1 MLPQIDFYWCIESL
15 SLILNGKKSL
25 IIFGQNFE
33 ILAIV
38 TFSIKKLTCFI
49 SWLYVVGAE
58 KNVWEYFKGRTCRV
72 FHFYRNNK
80 GSNTF
85 EFCNMDSFFFT
96 TNKQGL
102 VSKTLFRKT
111 FSIKILHY
119 KFLETVGNNK
129 VF

>member
-1 MLPQIDFYWCIESL
+1 MWWGLKKMFGN
-15 SLILNGKKSL
+15 ILRG
-25 IIFGQNFE
+25 G
-33 ILAIV
+33 LA
-38 TFSIKKLTCFI
+38 
-49 SWLYVVGAE
+49 
-58 KNVWEYFKGRTCRV
+58 EYFIFTEITRV
-72 FHFYRNNK
+72 QIPLNFV
-80 GSNTF
+80 TWIL
-85 EFCNMDSFFFT
+85 FFFT